1 MKEDVPSRQ
10 FASWALAALITAPL
24 GGCQKQDAAPAAP
37 AIPATV
43 PATPVPPEERFVLSN
58 VRFRYDPQRAQ
69 LIASYTVSNRG
80 DTRERVHLCIDFIDK
95 DGFFVHRGKAF
106 DRLNPRPGT
115 SDEFVDEEGFLSAD
129 QWTPTEVLRFS
140 LDKQA
145 CGARGTEP
153 RGAALFLDKSGRPLP
168 PEARPTGKLS
178 PADEGTAT
186 GPWFR
191 LENVRVL
198 QNTREEVML
207 EYKATNLTE
216 GRATSRLCVRLVDD
230 TRCACQGIDEAE
242 TEDFNLGRGAS
253 ERRSS
258 RLELGDEAHW
268 DQGRQLLIYAA
279 PFGCTNAPREATSA
293 VLTRPKPD
301 TIHAPDQALEDGN
314 GMSEEELD
322 DAEKA
327 SSPQREP

>member
-1 MKEDVPSRQ
+1 MNEDVPSRR
-10 FASWALAALITAPL
+10 FASWALATLIATPL
-24 GGCQKQDAAPAAP
+24 GGCHKQDAAPAAP
-37 AIPATV
+37 VIPATE
-43 PATPVPPEERFVLSN
+43 PAMPVPPEERFVLSN
-58 VRFRYDPQRAQ
+58 VRFRYDSQRAQ
-69 LIASYTVSNRG
+69 LVASYTVSNRG

-106 DRLNPRPGT
+106 DRINPRPGT

-153 RGAALFLDKSGRPLP
+153 RGASLFLDKTGRPLP
-168 PEARPTGKLS
+168 PDSRPTGKPS

-191 LENVRVL
+191 LENVRVF
-198 QNTREEVML
+198 QNANEEVML

-216 GRATSRLCVRLVDD
+216 GRATSKLCVRLVND

-242 TEDFNLGRGAS
+242 TEDFNLGLGAS
-253 ERRSS
+253 ARGSS
-258 RLELGDEAHW
+258 RLELGDAAHW
-268 DQGRQLLIYAA
+268 DQGRQILIYAA
-279 PFGCTNAPREATSA
+279 RFGCTDAPGEATSA
-293 VLTRPKPD
+293 VLTLPKPR
-301 TIHAPDQALEDGN
+301 TIHAPKPSLEDGN
-314 GMSEEELD
+314 GMSEEQLD
-322 DAEKA
+322 DAEKE
-327 SSPQREP
+327 SSSRREP